1 MDANF
6 VVYLV
11 IGAVF
16 AIGVGALA
24 IYRKHLA
31 NSEMDVLHISDAES
45 NMIGEQEELATRIAK
60 VDRWG
65 KVLTVGLVVYCLIIA
80 SIFLYHGWESTSKI
94 VNQ

>member
-1 MDANF
+1 MDANL

-16 AIGVGALA
+16 AVGVGALA

-31 NSEMDVLHISDAES
+31 NAEMDVLHISDAEAS
-45 NMIGEQEELATRIAK
+45 MIGDQEELATRIAT

-65 KVLTVGLVVYCLIIA
+65 KALTVGLVIYCLIVA
-80 SIFLYHGWESTSKI
+80 SVFLYHGWESTSKI